1 MIPLYTDRNCILY
14 SIYICIYP
22 SVSFQPTK
30 SLKTPL
36 PLQLEGSLNS
46 SQPKVK
52 SLRLQPLKVPVGNQQ
67 ASEIQQNLSM
77 PEKEKFQLEKKMIF
91 SEEKKEVNT
100 LFEDGTKITQL
111 IRVGSFYILLAIA
124 CIMCMVLSD
133 INYGSLIC
141 ETNAF
146 IFMNKNVFFQPQNEM
161 LY

>member
-1 MIPLYTDRNCILY
+1 
-14 SIYICIYP
+14 
-22 SVSFQPTK
+22 
-30 SLKTPL
+30 
-36 PLQLEGSLNS
+36 
-46 SQPKVK
+46 
-52 SLRLQPLKVPVGNQQ
+52 
-67 ASEIQQNLSM
+67 M

-111 IRVGSFYILLAIA
+111 IRVGSFYVLLAIA

-141 ETNAF
+141 ETNAS

-161 LY
+161 LYY